1 MKVPIKL
8 WMLLMP
14 LEDVERQQIVDAVVK
29 ALPGE
34 KQELERAHLLSGL
47 PAKPTF
53 VNGRPGSVRLVDM
66 DGTTIY
72 HSYTDSARITLFEFA
87 APAIPGCQVTLE
99 STTSQRAS
107 AQWSIGFKGA
117 SGSRRTEVRT
127 TSGAVFSVDAGQRK
141 RVFVDVPVEI
151 SRVFEIR
158 DSILRPTDL
167 IYVTALSKRPTTIPF
182 PPGIEL
188 IRASQSQRAFGPAD
202 LVSRGARFL
211 ETFSVAGDPTG
222 APAIYTRE
230 FDHSQEV
237 SPALRANVKGV
248 DVGVTASVGVTAG
261 LKLKYALVGGH
272 DYQLYA
278 TEDGLGITWIVT

>member
-1 MKVPIKL
+1 
-8 WMLLMP
+8 MP
-14 LEDVERQQIVDAVVK
+14 LEDVERQQVVDAVVK

-34 KQELERAHLLSGL
+34 RQELERAHLLSGL
-47 PAKPTF
+47 PAKPTW
-53 VNGRPGSVRLVDM
+53 VNGRPGSVRLVDL
-66 DGTTIY
+66 DDTTIY
-72 HSYTDSARITLFEFA
+72 HSYVDSARITLFELA
-87 APAIPGCQVTLE
+87 APAIPGCWVTLE

-107 AQWSIGFKGA
+107 VQWSIGFKGA

-127 TSGAVFSVDAGQRK
+127 TSGALFSVDAGQRK
-141 RVFVDVPVEI
+141 RIFVDVPVEI

-158 DSILRPTDL
+158 DSMLQPTDL
-167 IYVTALSKRPTTIPF
+167 VSVIASSKRPATIPI

-188 IRASQSQRAFGPAD
+188 IQGSELQRAFGPAD

-211 ETFSVAGDPTG
+211 EPFRLAGDPTG
-222 APAIYTRE
+222 ALAKYTRD

-237 SPALRANVKGV
+237 SPAIRASVKGV
-248 DVGVTASVGVTAG
+248 DVGATASVGVTAG
-261 LKLKYALVGGH
+261 LKLTYALVGGH